1 MTGQG
6 DGECDSQIH
15 PACSGEAALEV
26 GLCQQILQYEPE
38 GAEEEAW
45 GKRRLLDILD
55 ATGWDHRAIWLHM
68 CAILP
73 EKGGGTPKAI
83 QR

>member
-1 MTGQG
+1 MGLGQ
-6 DGECDSQIH
+6 QTR
-15 PACSGEAALEV
+15 
-26 GLCQQILQYEPE
+26 QREPE
-38 GAEEEAW
+38 GAGKEAW
-45 GKRRLLDILD
+45 SQRRLLDVLD
-55 ATGWDHRAIWLHM
+55 ATRWDHRAIWLHM